1 MNRAII
7 LASGSPRRRELL
19 AQAGVKFI
27 VDAANVDESFE
38 GGPEETVL
46 AADTIVYCAGRVL
59 GKPAGREEARA
70 MLRGLSD
77 GWHEVYTGVSVAKDG
92 KIESRCDKT
101 RVHFVFIT
109 DDQIDAYVATGEPM
123 DKAGAYA
130 IQGGAARFIDR
141 I

>member
-1 MNRAII
+1 MLNRDII

-46 AADTIVYCAGRVL
+46 ELSRRKAAAAAQKHPGETVLAADTIVYCAGRVL

-77 GWHEVYTGVSVAKDG
+77 GWH
-92 KIESRCDKT
+92 
-101 RVHFVFIT
+101 
-109 DDQIDAYVATGEPM
+109 
-123 DKAGAYA
+123 
-130 IQGGAARFIDR
+130 
-141 I
+141 